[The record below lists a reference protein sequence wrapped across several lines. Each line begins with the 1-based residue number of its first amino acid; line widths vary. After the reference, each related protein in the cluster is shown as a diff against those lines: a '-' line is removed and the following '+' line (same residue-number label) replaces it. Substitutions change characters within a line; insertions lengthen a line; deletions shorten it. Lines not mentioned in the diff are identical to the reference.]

1 MTLLII
7 ILLATVSL
15 SFLCSVMEAT
25 MLSTSTSYAETLAA
39 KSSGGRLLKNLKQH
53 TEKATTSILIFNT
66 VANMICL
73 SLNFIFIMSISDSVP
88 PPEHRSCRNGVHAAD
103 KRKWPCKVPPY

>member
-66 VANMICL
+66 VANTTGAAGVGAQVTEVFGSEFFGVASAVMTVMI
-73 SLNFIFIMSISDSVP
+73 
-88 PPEHRSCRNGVHAAD
+88 A
-103 KRKWPCKVPPY
+103 